1 MAALCSRK
9 DWQRLHKYVYIYMHE
24 NIFMCMNECMGFI
37 CVRVYVY
44 QYVCVCLCVSVP
56 VCK

>member
-37 CVRVYVY
+37 CVCVCVS
-44 QYVCVCLCVSVP
+44 VCVCMS
-56 VCK
+56 VCKCARM